1 MTIDVRIGSDART
14 LSRARSFIEEH
25 AGDDISAEDIAAAA
39 SVTVRSVQLAFRRY
53 LNTTPGS
60 YLRAVRLQHAH
71 RELLEAIGSPGT
83 TVGAVAAH
91 WRFGSASRFAAY
103 YRQAFGVLPSQTMGQ
118 RSLVSAAAG

>member
-1 MTIDVRIGSDART
+1 MHTVDEAVARDRPVFAVPGPVT
-14 LSRARSFIEEH
+14 S
-25 AGDDISAEDIAAAA
+25 AA
-39 SVTVRSVQLAFRRY
+39 SAGT
-53 LNTTPGS
+53 N
-60 YLRAVRLQHAH
+60 RLIAEGAAPLCATG
-71 RELLEAIGSPGT
+71 ELLEAIGSPGT